1 MFLCVLVIAS
11 GRASPPSPSATQVYD
26 KALQRLVVFSEE
38 EGGSGLNPPVYTI
51 NTSNP
56 ASLSITQETR
66 MSYDIALP
74 DIRVVYDPVTKVGYF
89 HGKAPF
95 NANSGE
101 IHKFTLSSS
110 GISITHDVGSGS
122 LDTSA
127 NVVSDSGHTQC
138 MYG

>member
-1 MFLCVLVIAS
+1 MCFSYSDPTNVTFQSEVVAS
-11 GRASPPSPSATQVYD
+11 GRANPPSPSATQVYD

-38 EGGSGLNPPVYTI
+38 ESGSGLNPPVYTI

-56 ASLSITQETR
+56 ASL
-66 MSYDIALP
+66 IALP
-74 DIRVVYDPVTKVGYF
+74 EERVVYDPVTKVGYF

-95 NANSGE
+95 GASSGE

-122 LDTSA
+122 SDTSA
-127 NVVSDSGHTQC
+127 NVVSDDGHIQC